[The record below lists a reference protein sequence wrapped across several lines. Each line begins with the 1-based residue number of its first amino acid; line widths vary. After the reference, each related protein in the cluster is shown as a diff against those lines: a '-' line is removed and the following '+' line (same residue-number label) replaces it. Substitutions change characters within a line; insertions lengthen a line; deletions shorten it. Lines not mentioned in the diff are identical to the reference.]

1 MALLGSPCAG
11 GPKVRLVTE
20 IPEHLLKRSQARR
33 AAMGGGGA
41 GDAGGGDGGDAGAAG
56 ESAPGTAVTA
66 AAAAPAAAAATPTEV
81 AVAKPEPVPPYVEAS
96 LRRKRVPL
104 WALPVLAA
112 LPVWA
117 FVYAATLEPP
127 SLGESDPLSFGAQV
141 YSSNCATCHGATGGG
156 GVGPQLSGG
165 SVLQTF
171 SDPADQIAWVQKG
184 SAGTQADGAS
194 TYGDTNKPIN
204 GGMPGW
210 EGTLTPEELNAVV
223 YYERTGLSGEEPNPA
238 LIDPTGALLV
248 DGQPVVLAGG
258 GGEGGHG
265 G

>member
-1 MALLGSPCAG
+1 M
-11 GPKVRLVTE
+11 RRVTE

-33 AAMGGGGA
+33 AAMGGGGE
-41 GDAGGGDGGDAGAAG
+41 GGEAATPA
-56 ESAPGTAVTA
+56 ESAAGTAVTKS
-66 AAAAPAAAAATPTEV
+66 AAAPAAAAATPTEV
-81 AVAKPEPVPPYVEAS
+81 EVAKPAPVPPYVEAAQ
-96 LRRKRVPL
+96 RRKRVPL

-156 GVGPQLSGG
+156 GVGPALSGG
-165 SVLQTF
+165 SVLDTF
-171 SDPADQIAWVQKG
+171 SDPADQIEWIQLG
-184 SAGTQADGAS
+184 SAGFQADGRS
-194 TYGDTNKPIN
+194 TYGDTNKPIA

-210 EGTLTPEELNAVV
+210 EGTLTPEEINAVV
-223 YYERTGLSGEEPNPA
+223 YYERSGLSGEEPNPA

-248 DGQPVVLAGG
+248 DGVPVGLAGG
-258 GGEGGHG
+258 GGGGGHHG
-265 G
+265 

>member
-1 MALLGSPCAG
+1 M
-11 GPKVRLVTE
+11 RRVTE

-41 GDAGGGDGGDAGAAG
+41 GDEGGEAAAPA
-56 ESAPGTAVTA
+56 ESAGTAVTKA
-66 AAAAPAAAAATPTEV
+66 AATPAAAAATPTEV
-81 AVAKPEPVPPYVEAS
+81 EVAKPAPVPPYVEAAQ
-96 LRRKRVPL
+96 RRKRVPL

-156 GVGPQLSGG
+156 GVGPALSGG
-165 SVLQTF
+165 AVTDTF
-171 SDPADQIAWVQKG
+171 SDPADQIEWVQLG
-184 SAGTQADGAS
+184 SAGFQADGRS
-194 TYGDTNKPIN
+194 TYGDSEKPIG

-210 EGTLTPEELNAVV
+210 EGTLTPEEINAVV
-223 YYERTGLSGEEPNPA
+223 YYERSGLSGEEPNPA

-258 GGEGGHG
+258 GGGGHHG
-265 G
+265 

>member
-1 MALLGSPCAG
+1 MRP
-11 GPKVRLVTE
+11 VTE

-41 GDAGGGDGGDAGAAG
+41 GDEGGGEAATPA
-56 ESAPGTAVTA
+56 EAAPGTAVA
-66 AAAAPAAAAATPTEV
+66 PAAAAPAAAAATPTEV
-81 AVAKPEPVPPYVEAS
+81 VPAAPEPVPPYVEAAQ
-96 LRRKRVPL
+96 RRKRVPL

-127 SLGESDPLSFGAQV
+127 SLGESDPLSFGEQV
-141 YSSNCATCHGATGGG
+141 YASNCATCHGATGGG
-156 GVGPQLSGG
+156 GVGPALSGG
-165 SVLQTF
+165 AVLDTF
-171 SDPADQIAWVQKG
+171 SDPADQIEWIKLG
-184 SAGTQADGAS
+184 SSGTQNAGAT
-194 TYGDTNKPIN
+194 TYGDTAKPIA

-210 EGTLTPEELNAVV
+210 EGTLSPEEINAVV
-223 YYERTGLSGEEPNPA
+223 YYERSGLSGEEPNPA
-238 LIDPTGALLV
+238 LIDPSGALLV
-248 DGQPVVLAGG
+248 DGAPVVLAGG

>member
-1 MALLGSPCAG
+1 M
-11 GPKVRLVTE
+11 RLVTE

-41 GDAGGGDGGDAGAAG
+41 GDAGGGDGGDAGAPA
-56 ESAPGTAVTA
+56 ESAAGTAVTP

-127 SLGESDPLSFGAQV
+127 SLGESDPLSFGEQV
-141 YSSNCATCHGATGGG
+141 YASNCATCHGATGGG
-156 GVGPQLSGG
+156 GVGPAISGG
-165 SVLQTF
+165 AVIEVF
-171 SDPADQIAWVQKG
+171 ADPADQIEWVQKG
-184 SAGTQADGAS
+184 SAGFQADGRS
-194 TYGDTNKPIN
+194 TYGDTNRPIN

-210 EGTLTPEELNAVV
+210 ESTLTPEELNAVV

-258 GGEGGHG
+258 GGGGGHG

>member
-1 MALLGSPCAG
+1 M
-11 GPKVRLVTE
+11 TE
-20 IPEHLLKRSQARR
+20 IPEHLLKRSQERR

-41 GDAGGGDGGDAGAAG
+41 GDAGGGDSGGDAAATPAGAP
-56 ESAPGTAVTA
+56 STAVTP

-81 AVAKPEPVPPYVEAS
+81 EPAAPEPVPPYVEAA
-96 LRRKRVPL
+96 LKRKRVPL

-112 LPVWA
+112 LPIWA

-141 YSSNCATCHGATGGG
+141 YASNCATCHGATGGG
-156 GVGPQLSGG
+156 GVGPQLAGG
-165 SVLQTF
+165 SVLDTF
-171 SDPADQIAWVQKG
+171 SDPADQIEWVTLG
-184 SAGTQADGAS
+184 SQGTQDAGAT

-210 EGTLTPEELNAVV
+210 EGTLTPEEINAVV
-223 YYERTGLSGEEPNPA
+223 YFERSGLSGEEPNPA
-238 LIDPTGALLV
+238 LIDATGALLV
-248 DGQPVVLAGG
+248 DGVPVVLAGG
-258 GGEGGHG
+258 GGGGHG

>member
-1 MALLGSPCAG
+1 M
-11 GPKVRLVTE
+11 RLVTE

-41 GDAGGGDGGDAGAAG
+41 GDAGGGDGGGAAATP
-56 ESAPGTAVTA
+56 ESTPGTGVAPAA
-66 AAAAPAAAAATPTEV
+66 AAAAPAAATPTEV
-81 AVAKPEPVPPYVEAS
+81 APAAPEPVPPYVEAA

-112 LPVWA
+112 LPIWA

-127 SLGESDPLSFGAQV
+127 SLGEADPLTFGEQV
-141 YSSNCATCHGATGGG
+141 YASNCATCHGATGGG
-156 GVGPQLSGG
+156 GVGPAMNGL
-165 SVLQTF
+165 TDNF
-171 SDPADQIAWVQKG
+171 SDPADQIEWIQLG
-184 SAGTQADGAS
+184 SAGFQSEGRS
-194 TYGDTNKPIN
+194 TYGDNATPIA

-210 EGTLTPEELNAVV
+210 EGVLTPEEIAAVV
-223 YYERTGLSGEEPNPA
+223 FYERTAFSGEEPNEA
-238 LIDPTGALLV
+238 LVNAEGLLLV
-248 DGQPVVLAGG
+248 DGEPVVLEGGG

>member
-1 MALLGSPCAG
+1 M
-11 GPKVRLVTE
+11 TE
-20 IPEHLLKRSQARR
+20 IPEHLLKRSQERR

-41 GDAGGGDGGDAGAAG
+41 GDAGGGDSGGDAAATPAGAP
-56 ESAPGTAVTA
+56 STAVTP

-81 AVAKPEPVPPYVEAS
+81 EPAAPEPVPPYIEAA
-96 LRRKRVPL
+96 LKRKRVPL

-112 LPVWA
+112 LPIWA

-141 YSSNCATCHGATGGG
+141 YASNCATCHGATGGG

-165 SVLQTF
+165 SVLDTF
-171 SDPADQIAWVQKG
+171 GDPVDQIEWIRLG
-184 SAGTQADGAS
+184 SQGTQDAGAT
-194 TYGDTNKPIN
+194 TYGDTDKPIA

-210 EGTLTPEELNAVV
+210 EGTLTPEEINAVV
-223 YYERTGLSGEEPNPA
+223 YFERTGLSGEEANPA
-238 LIDPTGALLV
+238 LIDATGALLV
-248 DGQPVVLAGG
+248 DGVPVVLAGG
-258 GGEGGHG
+258 GGGGHG